1 MNIFIMT
8 AIITQAR
15 VNSSRLPNKIFK
27 KAKNI
32 SFLEH
37 HIARLKET
45 GLKIIVATT
54 NDGSE
59 KPILDF
65 CKKNCLDF
73 YRGDENNVLKRFYE
87 CAKEFGV
94 TTIIRVT
101 SDCPL
106 IDGQII
112 KNALKKFK
120 SYDNDNVYYSNCLI
134 RSYPRGMDYEIF
146 SFKLLENA
154 FFNAEELSDLEHVT
168 PYIWNNRSEN
178 VRRKND
184 VCETDSSDLRITLDT
199 SEDQLLISTLIE
211 NFDADTLN
219 CAGMIKVLRGHPDL
233 VEINK
238 TIEQKKI

>member
-1 MNIFIMT
+1 MI

-27 KAKNI
+27 EANGI

-37 HIARLKET
+37 HISRLKET
-45 GLKIIVATT
+45 GLRIIVATT

-59 KPILDF
+59 KPIVDF
-65 CKKNCLDF
+65 CKKNGLDC
-73 YRGDENNVLKRFYE
+73 YCGDENNVLKRFYE

-112 KNALKKFK
+112 KNGLKQFK
-120 SYDNDNVYYSNCLI
+120 SYENDNVYYSNCII

-146 SFKLLENA
+146 SFKLLEDA
-154 FFNAEELSDLEHVT
+154 FFNAKDPSDLEHVT
-168 PYIWNNRSEN
+168 PYIWKNRSKN
-178 VRRKND
+178 VLKESD
-184 VCETDSSDLRITLDT
+184 VCEIDNSDLRITLDT
-199 SEDQLLISTLIE
+199 EEDNLLISTLIE
-211 NFDADTLN
+211 KFDANDMSCDRLVR
-219 CAGMIKVLRGHPDL
+219 VLRQQPQL

-238 TIEQKKI
+238 MIEQKKL